1 MTATALLPRRGRRLH
16 PSAEPNVIPFI
27 DVLLVLLIVFM
38 VTAPKPTVDL
48 QVDMPG
54 RNTTYVP
61 PLIPPTIVELRES
74 GNGYRLLVDERD
86 VALDRLASSVL
97 ALVRAKEPVLTIE
110 DALADA
116 RIYVRSDQDVAYGN
130 VVGVIDELRSAG
142 FEKVSIFAQTAE
154 EA

>member
-1 MTATALLPRRGRRLH
+1 MTAALARRQSRTLH

-27 DVLLVLLIVFM
+27 DVLLVLLIIFM

-48 QVDMPG
+48 QVDMP
-54 RNTTYVP
+54 RNAQYQP

-74 GNGYRLLVDERD
+74 GGGYRLTVDQRD
-86 VALDRLASSVL
+86 VSLHGLAGSVL
-97 ALVRAKEPVLTIE
+97 AHVRAKEPVLTAE

-116 RIYVRSDQDVAYGN
+116 RIYVRSEQSVAYGN
-130 VVGVIDELRSAG
+130 VVGVIDELRAAG
-142 FEKVSIFAQTAE
+142 FEKVSIIAQTAE

>member
-1 MTATALLPRRGRRLH
+1 MTAALLRRGARTLH

-27 DVLLVLLIVFM
+27 DVLLVLLIIFM

-48 QVDMPG
+48 KVDMTP
-54 RNTTYVP
+54 RDATYVL
-61 PLIPPTIVELRES
+61 PLIPPTIVELREI

-86 VALDRLASSVL
+86 VALDGLASSVL
-97 ALVRAKEPVLTIE
+97 ARVRAKEPVLTME

-116 RIYVRSDQDVAYGN
+116 RIYVRSDQGVAYGN

-142 FEKVSIFAQTAE
+142 FEKVSIVAQTAE